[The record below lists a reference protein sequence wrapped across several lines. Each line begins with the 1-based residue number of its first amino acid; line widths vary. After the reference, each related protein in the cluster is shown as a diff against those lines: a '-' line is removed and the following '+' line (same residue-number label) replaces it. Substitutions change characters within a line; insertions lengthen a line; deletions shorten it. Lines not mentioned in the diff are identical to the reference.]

1 MIEPAEPLLHAGDT
15 IYPMSRL
22 TCALPLF
29 ISAVCLAQSN
39 SLLLLQKPALSRTQ
53 IVFVYAGDLWTVPR
67 DGGDAKRLTS
77 GAGIETNPAFS
88 PDGSQ
93 IAFTGEYDGNVDVFV
108 IPAEGGVPKR
118 LTWHP
123 AADITLGWTPDG
135 KRILFSSTRTSYSRL
150 RELFTVGLE
159 GGMAEKVD
167 LPMGFEGAFSP
178 DGTQLAYVPIS
189 RAFTAWKRY
198 RGGQATPIWIATLA
212 TGHIEKVPREG
223 SNDFNPMWAAGEVYF
238 LSDRDGPVTLYA
250 YDTRS
255 KQVKRLLDNDSLDL
269 KSASTGP
276 GAIVYEQFGSLH
288 LYDLKSGKTRAVNVR
303 ISGDMQE
310 VREHFVNV
318 GKKLHNAHISPT
330 GARAVFEARGD
341 IVTVPAEKGDAR
353 DVTNTTAVMERDPAW
368 SPDGKTIAYFSDE
381 SGEYAL
387 HLRPQ
392 NGLGEVKKIDLGP
405 GFYFA
410 PRWSPDSAKIAY
422 LDSHLALWYV
432 DINAKKSVKVDKD
445 RYWGVAAL
453 IPSWSP
459 DSKWLAYSKRLESHL
474 SAVCLYSTDSG
485 QSTQLTDGMSDAR
498 DPVWDK
504 DGKYLYF
511 TASTDSGPSLEPD
524 IHSAVRPVSRSVY
537 LAVLGKDAPS
547 PLAPESDD
555 EKAVDEKK
563 SPGKIDEAKAD
574 EVKRDDAKK
583 DDAKEDAQP
592 KVEVKIEFDNIGQRI
607 LALPLPPRRYV
618 DLQVGKAGVLFAL
631 EAQPP
636 GAGENGALTVHRF
649 DLKTRKSDVAIG
661 GVRSFEISLNGE
673 KMLCQQGDKWVI
685 SAPKPMATGSGAS
698 PPPPPASDSD
708 KTLKTEGIEVRVS
721 PREEWK
727 QMYREAWRIERDFFY
742 DPKFHGLDLAATE
755 KRYLPYLENVQSR
768 ADLNYLFSEMLGEL
782 TIGHLFVAGG
792 DFPEVKHVE
801 TGLLGADYK
810 IENGRYRF
818 ARVYNGEN
826 WNPEMKAPLTQ
837 PGVNVVAG
845 DYLLAVGGRE
855 VRGADNIYSFFE
867 GTAGKSVVLK
877 VGPDASGANA
887 REVTVVPVADE
898 GGLRNLAW
906 IEDNRCKVN
915 LLTHGRVA
923 YIYMPNTSLA
933 GLTNFN
939 RYFFAQVGK
948 EAAIIDE
955 RFNGGGALATDIIE
969 YLRRRLMSVVSTRDG
984 ADEMQ
989 PQGAIFGPKVMIINE
1004 FAGSGGDAM
1013 PWYFHRAGV
1022 GKLIG
1027 KRTWGGLVGR
1037 AFAPELMDGGFVSAP
1052 SSGVWNPDKGEW
1064 EVENRGIQPD
1074 VEVEFDPEAVRAGH
1088 DPQLEKAVEVVMQE
1102 LEQNPVPHPKRP
1114 AYPNYHAQ

>member
-1 MIEPAEPLLHAGDT
+1 M
-15 IYPMSRL
+15 
-22 TCALPLF
+22 
-29 ISAVCLAQSN
+29 
-39 SLLLLQKPALSRTQ
+39 LLQKPALSRTQ

-167 LPMGFEGAFSP
+167 LPMGFEGAYSP

-906 IEDNRCKVN
+906 IEDNRRKVN

>member
-29 ISAVCLAQSN
+29 VSAVCLAQSN

-906 IEDNRCKVN
+906 IEDNRRKVN

-939 RYFFAQVGK
+939 RYFLAQVGK
-948 EAAIIDE
+948 EAALIDE

-1037 AFAPELMDGGFVSAP
+1037 AFAPELMDGGFVRP
-1052 SSGVWNPDKGEW
+1052 QFRRVESGQGRVGGGEP
-1064 EVENRGIQPD
+1064 R
-1074 VEVEFDPEAVRAGH
+1074 
-1088 DPQLEKAVEVVMQE
+1088 
-1102 LEQNPVPHPKRP
+1102 HPARR
-1114 AYPNYHAQ
+1114 